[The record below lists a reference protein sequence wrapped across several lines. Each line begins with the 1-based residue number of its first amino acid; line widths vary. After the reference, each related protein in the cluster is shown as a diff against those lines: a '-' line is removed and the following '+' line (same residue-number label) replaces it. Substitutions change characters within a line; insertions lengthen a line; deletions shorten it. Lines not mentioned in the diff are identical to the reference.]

1 MNNYFYEHQQNSFNR
16 QLHLHHSTQSR
27 YDVWFWFSEENK
39 SVQICKWAEISATLV
54 QSSDQSKRFPTLV
67 TCTHSH
73 TDTQIRN
80 FVFLYVAQGI
90 TGDSIHQS
98 PDHWLIS
105 SQIFQPFLF
114 YIYRQRLVQFS
125 IESFERCCFSGGLVE
140 YLTQL
145 LLAAMEAAMV
155 RVLHSA
161 SMLQLVL
168 QCVLERFLTLQMLSR
183 PQICSVLGC
192 LTRKGGEEK
201 AFVAF
206 SDSADNFPQ
215 STSS

>member
-1 MNNYFYEHQQNSFNR
+1 MNNYFTNVNR
-16 QLHLHHSTQSR
+16 TVSTASCTYAAAR
-27 YDVWFWFSEENK
+27 KADTTFDSDFPKKTNLFK
-39 SVQICKWAEISATLV
+39 FANGPRFLPRL
-54 QSSDQSKRFPTLV
+54 SSLV
-67 TCTHSH
+67 TNQSAFQHLSH
-73 TDTQIRN
+73 AHIHTLIRN

-90 TGDSIHQS
+90 TGDSIHQP

-114 YIYRQRLVQFS
+114 YIYKQRMVQFS